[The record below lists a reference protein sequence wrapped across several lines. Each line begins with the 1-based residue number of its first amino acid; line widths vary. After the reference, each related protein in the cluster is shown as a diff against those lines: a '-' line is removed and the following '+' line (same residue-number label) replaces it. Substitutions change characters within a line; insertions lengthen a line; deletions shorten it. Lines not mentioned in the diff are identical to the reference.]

1 MIRGRLCLVEFLGIQ
16 LSMINCA
23 LKLQDAEIGS
33 AILEELEL
41 FGWKE
46 EEDAASGVRS
56 EDTGALLC
64 FCLRS

>member
-1 MIRGRLCLVEFLGIQ
+1 MIRGRLRSLCLVEFLGIQ

-46 EEDAASGVRS
+46 EEDAPFRS
-56 EDTGALLC
+56 
-64 FCLRS
+64 

>member
-1 MIRGRLCLVEFLGIQ
+1 MIRGRLRSLCLVEFLGIQ

-23 LKLQDAEIGS
+23 RKLQDAEIGS

-46 EEDAASGVRS
+46 EEDAAFRS
-56 EDTGALLC
+56 
-64 FCLRS
+64 